1 MEHLKPTVENMPKNL
16 PKGHIMMNNDRTGGM
31 PDLVKLT
38 GNIIEFIEYIETP
51 SVKEMAKE
59 NKMTYKLHLENKFE
73 EFTLD
78 FYSIYK
84 MLVDDETNRNRNLE
98 KLFNMIDKL
107 KDVEAGKTNVE
118 REFFKVREELAQE
131 FLYPQFGGKEKFQKA
146 LEKDAKNKK

>member
-1 MEHLKPTVENMPKNL
+1 
-16 PKGHIMMNNDRTGGM
+16 
-31 PDLVKLT
+31 
-38 GNIIEFIEYIETP
+38 
-51 SVKEMAKE
+51 
-59 NKMTYKLHLENKFE
+59 MTYKLHLENKFE